1 MDTPWLVPVALFFGL
16 LVGVGGA
23 TAVILAHRRG
33 QQAVEVSAAR
43 VPEGIESLIDALET
57 VGVVVDPSNNV
68 LVASARAVSTGLVW
82 HGQLVHPELVEYVDQ
97 VRRDGIPVSEE
108 LHLTRGRLGEQS
120 LYLQVRVARLGS
132 RYILLLAEDRTEARR
147 LEEVRRDFV
156 ANVSHELKTPIGAVG
171 LLGEALQSAANEPT
185 QVKKFASRLS
195 TEADRLARLTNE
207 IIELSRVQAGDT
219 LDRAERVDIDR
230 IVQQSIDH
238 NRVAAEAKSMSIV
251 TGKRVRAEVVGDAQ
265 LLVTA
270 LNNLIA
276 NAIAYSPE
284 HSRVG
289 IGVSADDG
297 IVEVAITDQG
307 VGIAEADR
315 DRVFERFYRVD
326 SARARDTGGTGLGLS
341 IVKHVVQNHGGD
353 VRLWSKPGK
362 GSTFTIRLPE
372 ATSVPAAS
380 LGAAS

>member
-1 MDTPWLVPVALFFGL
+1 MDSPWLVPVALFFGL
-16 LVGVGGA
+16 LVGAGA
-23 TAVILAHRRG
+23 TTAVVLAHRRG

-43 VPEGIESLIDALET
+43 VPEGIESLIDALEN
-57 VGVVVDPSNNV
+57 VGAVIDPSNNV
-68 LVASARAVSTGLVW
+68 LVASARAISTGLVW
-82 HGQLVHPELVEYVDQ
+82 HDQLVHPELVEYVDQ
-97 VRRDGIPVSEE
+97 VRRDGTPVGEE

-120 LYLQVRVARLGS
+120 LFLQVRIARLGS
-132 RYILLLAEDRTEARR
+132 RYILLLADDRTEARR

-171 LLGEALQSAANEPT
+171 LLAEALQSAATDPD
-185 QVKKFASRLS
+185 QVRRFASRLS
-195 TEADRLARLTNE
+195 VESDRLARLTNE

-230 IVQQSIDH
+230 VVQQAIDH
-238 NRVAAEAKSMSIV
+238 NRVAADAKSITLV
-251 TGKRVRAEVVGDAQ
+251 TGKRVRVEVVGDPQ

-270 LNNLIA
+270 LNNLIS
-276 NAIAYSPE
+276 NAITYSPP

-289 IGVSADDG
+289 VGVDSDDG
-297 IVEVAITDQG
+297 IVEIAVADQG
-307 VGIAEADR
+307 VGIPEADR

-353 VRLWSKPGK
+353 VRLWSRPGK
-362 GSTFTIRLPE
+362 GSTFTVRLPE
-372 ATSVPAAS
+372 ATAASATS
-380 LGAAS
+380 LGAAP